1 MRSCFAILCILLCS
15 GPTRADDLLVIKDSE
30 AIQYVG
36 RRVEV
41 WGFVVSVTSSPL
53 GTSFINFE
61 REYPNQIFAGFIAAG
76 SKVAED
82 QRLTMLQGKVIGIS
96 GTIEIVEGR
105 PEIKIMSAD
114 QIKGGPS
121 PVEAK

>member
-1 MRSCFAILCILLCS
+1 M
-15 GPTRADDLLVIKDSE
+15 IKDSE